1 MLELTTETRGS
12 TAGDM
17 IREEAWTGNCK
28 CGALET
34 ADFGRLEF
42 YRRHQRLA
50 HGQWHVLLSA
60 FSDKRR

>member
-28 CGALET
+28 CGAFET
-34 ADFGRLEF
+34 ADFGRLET
-42 YRRHQRLA
+42 YRRYERFSGERITRA
-50 HGQWHVLLSA
+50 HVGFL
-60 FSDKRR
+60 R